1 MTQGT
6 HQGDKNMDQMDI
18 ARNFIGH
25 AEQTARMDEL
35 TSTFETALQRLGFRY
50 YACGS
55 HVDPLNPR
63 EALMVLNY
71 PKSWVEDYSG
81 LQLHRV
87 DPVFQRAS
95 RSLIPFFWD
104 TAEFRKSMT
113 PSQLKMLDLARRHG
127 VAHGYTIP
135 IHGPMAFS
143 LTPSSCSLIPDSV
156 SLDERAYLAA
166 QLMAVYLF
174 DRASRLTGGDR
185 SDGDAPRLSFRERQ
199 CLEFVARGKSDWSI
213 AKLLNLSV
221 TTVHNHIEHA
231 KHRLCVSTRVQAVVH
246 ALGSRQI
253 AFGDVIRPADR
264 PRCQHGRRNMPSQ
277 GS

>member
-1 MTQGT
+1 
-6 HQGDKNMDQMDI
+6 MDQLDI
-18 ARNFIGH
+18 AQHFI
-25 AEQTARMDEL
+25 AEAETAARLEDL
-35 TSTFETALQRLGFRY
+35 TTTFETALQRLGFRY

-63 EALMVLNY
+63 EAIMVLNY

-95 RSLIPFFWD
+95 RSLIPFYWD
-104 TAEFRKSMT
+104 TDEFRKSMT
-113 PSQLKMLDLARRHG
+113 PSQLKMLELAQCHG

-143 LTPSSCSLIPDSV
+143 MTPSSCSLIPDSA
-156 SLDERAYLAA
+156 SLGQRAYLAA

-185 SDGDAPRLSFRERQ
+185 TEADAPRLSHRERQ
-199 CLEFVARGKSDWSI
+199 CLEFVARGKSDWTI

-253 AFGDVIRPADR
+253 TFGDVIRPADR
-264 PRCQHGRRNMPSQ
+264 PRCPHRRLKIPSQ
-277 GS
+277 DS